1 MKKRM
6 NLNLK
11 VITRITLQI
20 IQVNRLLLH
29 SGLSFIWIYLSCS
42 VDEDERDLKEEYD
55 ISDDIS
61 TSYEDEEYDPNENED
76 DEVEDDDDEY
86 NNYSGEEDDFESS

>member
-1 MKKRM
+1 M
-6 NLNLK
+6 
-11 VITRITLQI
+11 
-20 IQVNRLLLH
+20 
-29 SGLSFIWIYLSCS
+29 SCS
-42 VDEDERDLKEEYD
+42 VGEDERDSKEEYD

-86 NNYSGEEDDFESS
+86 NNYSGEEDDFEGS